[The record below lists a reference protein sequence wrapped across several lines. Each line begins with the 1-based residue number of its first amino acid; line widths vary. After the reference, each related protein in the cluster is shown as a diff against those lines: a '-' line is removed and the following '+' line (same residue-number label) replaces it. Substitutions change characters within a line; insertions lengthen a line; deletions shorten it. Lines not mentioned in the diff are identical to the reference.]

1 MMPDDASAPLALPRL
16 AVAMHEDKPGR
27 FPARAE
33 LDRMG
38 GVPIVIAGQGDDF
51 AALAQPCE
59 KFASKHGRGAIVNQI
74 AHDDELPRLVFLEQL
89 DEPLLD
95 RAHPPERHEPASRSL
110 RKLIAEVQIGHRQP
124 AFIFMKKGEAPVQK
138 DVWGNG
144 DAAGGGNGH
153 EAGGEIISCH
163 RRLQPVSRRLPP
175 NDNATETYARGC
187 MALLSASCAL
197 DQPKITTSSA
207 RGQRISKV
215 RTTAY
220 THTEAGG
227 SRNAIGKKLSGKNV
241 MSAAADWSRWPLG
254 TKFRVVQ
261 TDEIFQIDDYGSA
274 LIGTG
279 TIDLYKTN
287 RLAMRKWGVRSVD
300 IDVLEWGSASKSL
313 EVLAPRKGNRRV
325 RRMILALS
333 KNTQVTRPF

>member
-1 MMPDDASAPLALPRL
+1 MPWLCSAP
-16 AVAMHEDKPGR
+16 VA
-27 FPARAE
+27 
-33 LDRMG
+33 
-38 GVPIVIAGQGDDF
+38 
-51 AALAQPCE
+51 
-59 KFASKHGRGAIVNQI
+59 
-74 AHDDELPRLVFLEQL
+74 
-89 DEPLLD
+89 
-95 RAHPPERHEPASRSL
+95 RS
-110 RKLIAEVQIGHRQP
+110 
-124 AFIFMKKGEAPVQK
+124 
-138 DVWGNG
+138 
-144 DAAGGGNGH
+144 
-153 EAGGEIISCH
+153 
-163 RRLQPVSRRLPP
+163 
-175 NDNATETYARGC
+175 
-187 MALLSASCAL
+187 

-227 SRNAIGKKLSGKNV
+227 SRNAIGKQLSGKNV

-254 TKFRVVQ
+254 TKFRIVQ